1 MWWGFLCSLS
11 LHLPRHQLPSCL
23 HMLYM
28 HAHTYTQRKCIFG
41 WTSTVP
47 RCIHTHCP
55 RIYSVN
61 VDLTSQK
68 AQKLTPQCHVL
79 QLSSS
84 PEILWTTKATI
95 RQGILGQLIWMMGK
109 INENTLIC
117 LCIAICL
124 KMQLLEMNAWHR
136 RLMELLRCTP

>member
-95 RQGILGQLIWMMGK
+95 RQGILGHSTKIREERVDLNDGK
-109 INENTLIC
+109 DKRKYPNLFVFCYLPKNA
-117 LCIAICL
+117 IA
-124 KMQLLEMNAWHR
+124 
-136 RLMELLRCTP
+136 